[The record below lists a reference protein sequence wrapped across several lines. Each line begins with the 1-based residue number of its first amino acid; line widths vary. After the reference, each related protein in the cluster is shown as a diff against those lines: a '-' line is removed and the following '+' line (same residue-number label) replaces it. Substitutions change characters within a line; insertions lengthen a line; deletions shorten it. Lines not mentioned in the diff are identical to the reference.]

1 MRRPKSGGCAIVNSK
16 TRTNIMIRS
25 EQSRQSSKEGEC
37 ETCWTREESPCVRLE
52 LADGSWP
59 ILPYA
64 QMQSAWFYCESPTET
79 LELRFPPYRVR
90 ISGGNLRKLAIAF
103 QKQAVESV
111 RISTKSERLS
121 QGDGPTWIAS
131 IDVEEEKQ
139 GEGTPE

>member
-1 MRRPKSGGCAIVNSK
+1 
-16 TRTNIMIRS
+16 MIRS

-52 LADGSWP
+52 LANGSWL
-59 ILPYA
+59 ILSYA
-64 QMQSAWFYCESPTET
+64 QMQAAWFYPESPTET

-90 ISGGNLRKLAIAF
+90 IDGGNLSKLAVAF

-111 RISTKSERLS
+111 RITAKSERLS

-131 IDVEEEKQ
+131 IEVEDVDSNQ
-139 GEGTPE
+139 DTDAT